1 MTLKIDPLESL
12 MIVGL
17 HQLGCNITWIAKLTG
32 SSRDRVRRQLQTL
45 LNLPSENTGR
55 PRKGEIS
62 AEEREEV
69 MTLDAVGISAI
80 DIAQALDIG
89 LPAVLDIISQKEQKK
104 HACLRCDALSP
115 NWICKRCKKRQA
127 KNGVGLDEVYS

>member
-45 LNLPSENTGR
+45 LSIPVENTGR
-55 PRKGEIS
+55 PRKGELS
-62 AEEREEV
+62 ADETEEV
-69 MTLDAVGISAI
+69 IALDAVGISAI
-80 DIAQALDIG
+80 DIAQTLDID
-89 LPAVLDIISQKEQKK
+89 LPVILDVISQKEQKK
-104 HACLRCDALSP
+104 RACLRCDALSP
-115 NWICKRCKKRQA
+115 NWICNRCKKRQA
-127 KNGVGLDEVYS
+127 RNGVGLDEVYS